1 MLYACFE
8 GKCEDCIK
16 TINQANVEIVLLAS
30 KKVALTWPY
39 KGCIQAVLEKKKF
52 KHLMIRALYA

>member
-16 TINQANVEIVLLAS
+16 TINQANVEIILLAS
-30 KKVALTWPY
+30 RKISHTRPHIE
-39 KGCIQAVLEKKKF
+39 CIQAVIEKKKS
-52 KHLMIRALYA
+52 KHI